1 MEDHAKTERIIRM
14 LLLLSGGIKYTLPE
28 LSVKFCTS
36 ERSISRYIAT
46 FRDIGFVVDCHQGR
60 YSIPRVAEPF
70 KAINELLHF
79 SAEEAYILSKAIHSI
94 HENNVLKSNLI
105 NKLYALYDFDRV
117 AETIVKPANSE
128 TVHQLIKAIREK
140 KQVLLRQYRSSNGNI
155 VRDRLVEPYDFTTN
169 YTCVWAFDPE
179 SHCCKLFRISRIEV
193 VEVLNSGY
201 QHEPLHQK
209 MIMDVFRISKPE
221 QTIVKLRLSLR
232 AYNLI
237 TEEFPLSEKYLTP
250 LDDNYW
256 QFCAP
261 VCGFEG
267 VGRFVTG
274 LCDEVY
280 VIEPEVFKAFI
291 REKIK
296 RFK

>member
-1 MEDHAKTERIIRM
+1 MNETYKTIDYEWQ
-14 LLLLSGGIKYTLPE
+14 
-28 LSVKFCTS
+28 
-36 ERSISRYIAT
+36 SRRTGA
-46 FRDIGFVVDCHQGR
+46 
-60 YSIPRVAEPF
+60 PF
-70 KAINELLHF
+70 AD
-79 SAEEAYILSKAIHSI
+79 A
-94 HENNVLKSNLI
+94 
-105 NKLYALYDFDRV
+105 
-117 AETIVKPANSE
+117 
-128 TVHQLIKAIREK
+128 
-140 KQVLLRQYRSSNGNI
+140 
-155 VRDRLVEPYDFTTN
+155 
-169 YTCVWAFDPE
+169 
-179 SHCCKLFRISRIEV
+179 
-193 VEVLNSGY
+193 
-201 QHEPLHQK
+201 
-209 MIMDVFRISKPE
+209 E

-274 LCDEVY
+274 LCDDVY
-280 VIEPEVFKAFI
+280 VEEPEVFKAFV